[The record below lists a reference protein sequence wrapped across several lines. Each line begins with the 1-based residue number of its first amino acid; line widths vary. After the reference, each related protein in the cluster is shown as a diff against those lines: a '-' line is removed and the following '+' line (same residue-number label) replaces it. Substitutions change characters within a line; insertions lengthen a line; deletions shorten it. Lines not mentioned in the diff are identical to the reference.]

1 MREVI
6 YTFNLPP
13 DMLARWGQR
22 RAGPLPHERAQS
34 FIKYLHIRA
43 IPQCRESQIMK
54 ATNKSD
60 PNLLE
65 LILELKR
72 ETREGGAA
80 VWRDIAKRLEKPR
93 RNWAEV
99 NLSRLDRYADEGDVV
114 VVPGKVLGAGK
125 LSKSLTVAAYGFSGS
140 ASRKIEE
147 AGGKNLTIQ
156 QLVQESPDGSGV
168 RIFG

>member
-1 MREVI
+1 
-6 YTFNLPP
+6 
-13 DMLARWGQR
+13 
-22 RAGPLPHERAQS
+22 
-34 FIKYLHIRA
+34 
-43 IPQCRESQIMK
+43 MK